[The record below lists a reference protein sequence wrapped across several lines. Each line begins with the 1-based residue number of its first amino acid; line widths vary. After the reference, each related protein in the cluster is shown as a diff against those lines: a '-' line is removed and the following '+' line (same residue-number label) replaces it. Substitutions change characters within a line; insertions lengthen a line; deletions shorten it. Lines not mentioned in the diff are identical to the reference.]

1 MRTFLGYVTVSV
13 FACRSATL
21 ASFAVR
27 IDMLGC
33 LDHCA
38 SYAVRI
44 DLAGRVGAFDA
55 TDAWEQAAYLSNACG
70 WT

>member
-1 MRTFLGYVTVSV
+1 MNVSV
-13 FACRSATL
+13 FACRSAML

-33 LDHCA
+33 LGHCA
-38 SYAVRI
+38 SYDVRI
-44 DLAGRVGAFDA
+44 DLAGRDGVFDA